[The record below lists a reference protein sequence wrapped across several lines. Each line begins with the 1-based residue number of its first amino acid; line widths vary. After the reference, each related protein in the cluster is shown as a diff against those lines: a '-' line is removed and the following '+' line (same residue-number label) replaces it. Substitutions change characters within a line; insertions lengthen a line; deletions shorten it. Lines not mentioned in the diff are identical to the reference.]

1 MLKEFFSKLTSL
13 TGPGTAIQEVLYGF
27 IMALTFAYA
36 VRFGLLHFDSKV
48 SFMITVTGMDLTW
61 GVIDGIIFFYIW
73 ALDIR
78 RHTRVISNADGMDRE
93 SRVQELMDSFSGTP
107 LDAVNDEEKR
117 KVCESLLDK
126 PVQSREEFKADRKAM
141 FLNSV
146 GCVFFSNVALIPVLG
161 PLFFIDDFVYALE
174 IACWIS
180 AIGLFIVGYYM
191 APYVGLRRI
200 TTGAVLAGISL
211 IISVAAVFTGG

>member
-1 MLKEFFSKLTSL
+1 MLKEFFRKLTSL

-48 SFMITVTGMDLTW
+48 SFMLTVTGMDLTW
-61 GVIDGIIFFYIW
+61 GVIDGIIFFYVW

-78 RHTRVISNADGMDRE
+78 RHTRVISNADGMSRE
-93 SRVQELMDSFSGTP
+93 ARVQELMDSFSGTP

-146 GCVFFSNVALIPVLG
+146 GCVIFSNVALIPVLG
-161 PLFFIDDFVYALE
+161 PLFFIDDFIFALE
-174 IACWIS
+174 MACWIS
-180 AIGLFIVGYYM
+180 TICLFIVGYYM
-191 APYVGLRRI
+191 APYLGLGRI
-200 TTGAVLAGISL
+200 STGAVLAGISL
-211 IISVAAVFTGG
+211 VISVAAVFTGG